1 MALRLRKLN
10 YVMLLIEPTN
20 HVSQTVKG
28 LKFYPPCKA
37 ASQPATVSWMLV
49 EDVGLLGQG
58 QRTVY
63 YSEQQQQLDR
73 VLAMLSGF
81 LEPQFSQC
89 AATRARRCL
98 HRKRVALRRAIKNPG
113 LLQWT
118 VSKATLCS
126 RRRHQLGIPRYFIIQ
141 TFVKRWS
148 GTKGSQCLTC
158 KTCRNTR
165 DPQRFVS
172 QH

>member
-1 MALRLRKLN
+1 MVAPRIKKIKLCHVIN
-10 YVMLLIEPTN
+10 RTHY
-20 HVSQTVKG
+20 VSQTVKG
-28 LKFYPPCKA
+28 LKFYPPRKA
-37 ASQPATVSWMLV
+37 ASQPATVSWVLK

-73 VLAMLSGF
+73 ALAILSGF

-89 AATRARRCL
+89 ATTRARCCL
-98 HRKRVALRRAIKNPG
+98 PRQRAALQRAIKSLG
-113 LLQWT
+113 LLQWA

-126 RRRHQLGIPRYFIIQ
+126 RRRHQLGIPRCFITH

-148 GTKGSQCLTC
+148 GTKSSQCLTC